1 MVLLVSRPIL
11 SLVRGNQGLFRRHAG
26 WILVPLILR
35 TDSIHLHH
43 VVKSLLLRLSHLLS
57 QIIAEESRA
66 HLRSQLII
74 LIDES
79 IVKFFLIV
87 LLPALLSYF
96 DFHDWLRVGAKN
108 GSFQYRL
115 GFLLYL
121 LMQLS
126 FQRL

>member
-1 MVLLVSRPIL
+1 MVLFVSRPIL
-11 SLVRGNQGLFRRHAG
+11 TLVRANQGLFRRHAG
-26 WILVPLILR
+26 WILIPLVMR
-35 TDSIHLHH
+35 TDSIHLYH

-66 HLRSQLII
+66 HLRPQLII

-79 IVKFFLIV
+79 IVIFLFIV
-87 LLPALLSYF
+87 LMPALLSYF

-108 GSFQYRL
+108 RSFHDRL

-126 FQRL
+126 F